1 MVRRMAAGWTMEVV
15 RTRGRRRL
23 RWGCRGTT
31 CLCISPQSD
40 GKAGG
45 AQTAVCDGELNGE
58 EAAGEEALRPED
70 IAIDSGLKLV
80 LDEEEVMVEQ
90 ISGSYGDGGGGDGG
104 GRK

>member
-1 MVRRMAAGWTMEVV
+1 
-15 RTRGRRRL
+15 
-23 RWGCRGTT
+23 
-31 CLCISPQSD
+31 
-40 GKAGG
+40 
-45 AQTAVCDGELNGE
+45 VCDGELNGE

-90 ISGSYGDGGGGDGG
+90 ISGSYGDGGGDGG